1 MQRNFVQEKK
11 KTTKVIRFWGKVFW
25 NRHIWIM
32 GSNCNQNGSIKILNM
47 TYGKIIVF
55 WGDFLKNNSWLP
67 KNKSATHAKEFCARE
82 KENDQSH

>member
-1 MQRNFVQEKK
+1 
-11 KTTKVIRFWGKVFW
+11 
-25 NRHIWIM
+25 
-32 GSNCNQNGSIKILNM
+32 M